1 MVPISTDGVIDAV
14 DGAAPCPNTAT
25 PWAYEIV
32 ADRSHLGG
40 ECLVVRNETAVLDP
54 KYALLLMLLP
64 PLLLLLLVLFP
75 LLLIFVADRC
85 TMVHLTS
92 VICLGTK
99 EVI

>member
-1 MVPISTDGVIDAV
+1 MKSSPTDSILAV
-14 DGAAPCPNTAT
+14 G
-25 PWAYEIV
+25 
-32 ADRSHLGG
+32 
-40 ECLVVRNETAVLDP
+40 DP
-54 KYALLLMLLP
+54 KSDPKSRSKICNALLLMLL

-92 VICLGTK
+92 VICLGTE